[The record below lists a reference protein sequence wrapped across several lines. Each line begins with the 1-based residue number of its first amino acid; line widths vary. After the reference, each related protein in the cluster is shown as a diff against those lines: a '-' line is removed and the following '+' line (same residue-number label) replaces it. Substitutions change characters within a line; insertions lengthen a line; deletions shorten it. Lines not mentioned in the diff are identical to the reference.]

1 MRRFVVGVRVCVFVR
16 VFMRGFVCTYRFGVG
31 VWGIGNM
38 IGGVGV
44 FGFRVVLLFLFVF
57 FGGFCG

>member
-1 MRRFVVGVRVCVFVR
+1 MCVFVR